1 MARPVPFALGDYF
14 RSVFICCNLDHK
26 KFLEW
31 VNMRDLPNQVS
42 PRFGRAVFLD
52 RDGTIN
58 VDTHY
63 PHRVQELVF
72 IPRAIEGIRL
82 LSDLEAHLIVVSNQ
96 AGIPLGIFTQ
106 EQMSSFNRG
115 ISDHVSK
122 AKGRLD
128 AFYFS
133 PFLEAK
139 NLPSGVGS
147 HSTTKP
153 SPGMLLEAAQ
163 DYSIDLAKSFM
174 IGDKTSDVVAGQR
187 VNCTTILVL
196 TGKAGK
202 EEDAVPCEPD
212 HIVADL
218 YEAAVLVQKLF

>member
-1 MARPVPFALGDYF
+1 
-14 RSVFICCNLDHK
+14 
-26 KFLEW
+26 
-31 VNMRDLPNQVS
+31 MRDLPNKVR
-42 PRFGRAVFLD
+42 PKYDRAIFLD

-63 PHRVQELVF
+63 PHKVEDLVL
-72 IPRAIEGIRL
+72 IPRVIEGIRL

-106 EQMSSFNRG
+106 EQMSSFNQG
-115 ISDHVSK
+115 ILDHVGK
-122 AKGRLD
+122 ANGRLD

-139 NLPSGVGS
+139 NLSPRVSL

-163 DYSIDLAKSFM
+163 DYSIDLSKSFI
-174 IGDKTSDVVAGQR
+174 IGDKTSDIVAGQL

-196 TGKAGK
+196 TGKSGK
-202 EEDAVPCEPD
+202 EEDAIPCKPD

-218 YEAAVLVQKLF
+218 YEAAVLVRKLF